1 MAVSI
6 RDVQKLLAPLQRR
19 LRLIADRA
27 IVTLVNDALQRQNLQ
42 LKVLADEGADDV
54 ERFQNYGHTSVPPE
68 GSEAIVLGMGGARA
82 GLVAIAVE
90 HKGSRPKNLE
100 AGDSCLYHLEGHHV
114 VLSKEG
120 TVSIAAKSVI
130 TEASEKTITI
140 SPDNEIQG
148 TLHVTLNI
156 ATDADVII
164 NGKSFLGHKHDLPG
178 GGQTL
183 PPV

>member
-1 MAVSI
+1 MVSI

-68 GSEAIVLGMGGARA
+68 GSEAIVLGLGGARA

-90 HKGSRPKNLE
+90 HKGFRPKGLE
-100 AGDSCLYHLEGHHV
+100 AGDSCLYHLEGHNLTFGKDGLAA
-114 VLSKEG
+114 LS
-120 TVSIAAKSVI
+120 AKSVI
-130 TEASEKTITI
+130 TTAEEQTLTI
-140 SPDNEIQG
+140 SPENEILG
-148 TLHVTLNI
+148 ALHVTLNI
-156 ATDADVII
+156 TTDADVII
-164 NGKSFLGHKHDLPG
+164 NGKSFLGHTHKLPG
-178 GGQTL
+178 GGESD
-183 PPV
+183 PPT

>member
-1 MAVSI
+1 MVSI

-68 GSEAIVLGMGGARA
+68 GSEAIVLGLGGARA

-90 HKGSRPKNLE
+90 HKGFRPKGLE
-100 AGDSCLYHLEGHHV
+100 AGDSCLYHLEGHN
-114 VLSKEG
+114 LTLGKEG
-120 TVSIAAKSVI
+120 LAALSAKSVI
-130 TEASEKTITI
+130 TTAEEQTLTI
-140 SPDNEIQG
+140 SPENEILG
-148 TLHVTLNI
+148 ALHVTLNI
-156 ATDADVII
+156 TTDADVII
-164 NGKSFLGHKHDLPG
+164 NGKSFLNHKHDQSG
-178 GGQTL
+178 GGQTS

>member
-1 MAVSI
+1 MVSI

-68 GSEAIVLGMGGARA
+68 GSEAIVLGLGGARA

-90 HKGSRPKNLE
+90 HKGFRPKGLE
-100 AGDSCLYHLEGHHV
+100 AGDSCLYHLEGHNLTLGKDGLAA
-114 VLSKEG
+114 LS
-120 TVSIAAKSVI
+120 AKSVI
-130 TEASEKTITI
+130 TTAEEQTLTI
-140 SPDNEIQG
+140 SPENEILG
-148 TLHVTLNI
+148 ALHVTLNI
-156 ATDADVII
+156 TTDADVII
-164 NGKSFLGHKHDLPG
+164 NGKSFLGHTHKLPG
-178 GGQTL
+178 GGESD
-183 PPV
+183 PPT